1 MTATLELAKA
11 DRDTARARIAIRNV
25 ANKMTNRIST
35 ELHKLFLDYCAL
47 SESKR
52 KICKTSGYKG
62 FTKAVQ
68 TRVDNLVNDFMDGHT
83 VFDVNNNSVRV
94 YTTYGCL
101 ICKVKIRDPINH
113 RDVTNELYFGRFNE
127 DTGCITTIN
136 EPTKY
141 RTDYT
146 VEEYIDARNR
156 ETYHQDE
163 LIKAQSLIK
172 QMGNSY

>member
-1 MTATLELAKA
+1 
-11 DRDTARARIAIRNV
+11 
-25 ANKMTNRIST
+25 MTNRIST
-35 ELHKLFLDYCAL
+35 QLYKLFLDYCL
-47 SESKR
+47 LEENKR
-52 KICKTSGYKG
+52 KICKTSNGGG
-62 FTKAVQ
+62 FLKAVD
-68 TRVDNLVNDFMDGHT
+68 TKVDKLVADFMDGHT

-127 DTGCITTIN
+127 DTGCITSLSQ
-136 EPTKY
+136 PSSY

-146 VEEYIDARNR
+146 VDEYIDARNR

-163 LIKAQSLIK
+163 LLKAQSLIK